1 MARLLTRLAN
11 PTEGELFIN
20 DINVKEYDP
29 SILRR
34 HITVLFQ
41 NPGEFEG
48 LTIAE
53 NIGIGNIT
61 KIDSPP
67 TIQKASL
74 ESGAAEFVSQLP
86 YKYDTYLSCIPG
98 WTTYT
103 EGFSKWDDNDT
114 SDYENDSDNED
125 ELKKEQEKKVQK
137 DLSGGQWQKL
147 GLARA
152 FMRNQEAD
160 LMVLDEPTA
169 NLDPE
174 AEFKLFETIKRC
186 RLGRTTVFISH
197 RFNTVR
203 IADRIMVLDKGVVKE
218 FGSHDELMR
227 VEEGQYRRFYEVQAK
242 GFVFDENK
250 VEKDGKEEVASD
262 EKSQSQMAVE
272 RADEVTL
279 TRE

>member
-1 MARLLTRLAN
+1 LARLLTRLAN

-20 DINVKEYDP
+20 DINVKAYDP

-41 NPGEFEG
+41 TPGEFEG

-53 NIGIGNIT
+53 NIGIGNIN

-67 TIQKASL
+67 SIEKAAL
-74 ESGAAEFVSQLP
+74 ESGAAEFISHLP

-98 WTTYT
+98 WKTYK
-103 EGFSKWDDNDT
+103 EGFSKWEDNDN

-125 ELKKEQEKKVQK
+125 ELKKEQEKRVQK

-186 RLGRTTVFISH
+186 RRGRTTVFISH

-203 IADRIMVLDKGVVKE
+203 IADRIMVLDRGVVKE
-218 FGSHDELMR
+218 FGSHEELMR
-227 VEEGQYRRFYEVQAK
+227 VEGGQYRRFYEVQAK
-242 GFVFDENK
+242 GFVVDEKK
-250 VEKDGKEEVASD
+250 VEKDGKEEVALD

-272 RADEVTL
+272 REDEVTL
-279 TRE
+279 PPE